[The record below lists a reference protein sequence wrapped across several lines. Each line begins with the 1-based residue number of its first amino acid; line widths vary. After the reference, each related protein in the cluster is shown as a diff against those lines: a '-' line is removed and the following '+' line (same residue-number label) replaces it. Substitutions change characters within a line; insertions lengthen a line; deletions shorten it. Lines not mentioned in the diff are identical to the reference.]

1 MMQSSRKLFFSFA
14 LVFSGGVVVG
24 ALGYRYY
31 DVQVVAAPG
40 RSGPPPNPEEVRK
53 RIIKELSERL
63 KLTPEQSKQLDGIF
77 DETHKRFMEMRE
89 RHRPEEEVQRKERE
103 AIRQDLTEK
112 IRAMLTPEQRVEFEK
127 YRQER
132 EDKRKQLEKKL
143 GPKSGPQGT
152 R

>member
-77 DETHKRFMEMRE
+77 DETHKRFMEFRE
-89 RHRPEEEVQRKERE
+89 RHHPEEEAQRKERE
-103 AIRQDLTEK
+103 QIRQEHNDK
-112 IRAMLTPEQRVEFEK
+112 IRAILTPEQKVEFEK
-127 YRQER
+127 IRQER
-132 EDKRKQLEKKL
+132 EEMRKQAEKKK
-143 GPKSGPQGT
+143 GPGPESS